1 MFLNSPGDLSS
12 CFQFELAPQP
22 LSLFDGMGLMRKG
35 KKSDMYK
42 ILEALAP
49 CEDNSR
55 TEKCFFVIDG
65 GHLLHRVLWPAHAT
79 FKSLYTTYTKYIQNN
94 FGTDV
99 IIVFDGYQISNT
111 KADERL
117 RRGMKNYCVDIMF
130 SDAMPVTVSQEKF
143 LANGN
148 NKSRF
153 IAALTS
159 ILQNSGYAVRQA
171 VADADTLIVRTAVEL
186 SRTQPNVSVVG
197 DDTDLLVLLIAL
209 ANKDINVSLL
219 KPGRGKIPQRNYSSL
234 KLQQALGDM
243 CGCLL
248 FVHAATGCDTTCAP
262 YRQGK
267 SEVLSYLQIQRN

>member
-1 MFLNSPGDLSS
+1 
-12 CFQFELAPQP
+12 
-22 LSLFDGMGLMRKG
+22 
-35 KKSDMYK
+35 
-42 ILEALAP
+42 
-49 CEDNSR
+49 
-55 TEKCFFVIDG
+55 
-65 GHLLHRVLWPAHAT
+65 
-79 FKSLYTTYTKYIQNN
+79 
-94 FGTDV
+94 
-99 IIVFDGYQISNT
+99 
-111 KADERL
+111 
-117 RRGMKNYCVDIMF
+117 MKNYCVDIMF

-197 DDTDLLVLLIAL
+197 DDPDLLVLLIAL

-234 KLQQALGDM
+234 KLQQALDDM
-243 CGCLL
+243 CGCLP